1 MNILQVIPYFAFTR
15 GGDVNV
21 CYNLCKEFARKG
33 HHVTILTTT
42 FDYNKE
48 DTDNIANLS
57 MVPIEY
63 KFNLALFIY
72 SPKIKEWLD
81 KNMKN
86 YDIIH
91 LHELRSY
98 QNNVVIKYAKKYN
111 IPYILQPHASTPK
124 HVNKSIIKNVYDIF
138 YGNRIMQNATT
149 TIAVSEEEAY
159 YDRLMKA
166 KDVQVV
172 YNGMNIESFDNLPEK
187 GSFKEKNEINSP
199 YILYF
204 GRLDKLKGIE
214 YIIEAFSELPD
225 EYDDYK
231 LVISGKI
238 NEYKKELDKLITSKN
253 LTDKVIF
260 TGFVDEEDKIS
271 VFHDAELF
279 VNPVKYMGGV
289 SITVFESILS
299 DTPVIVTPESGEV
312 IAKIDAGS
320 IVEYGDVK
328 SLKDAIIQSLNDMEM
343 TKKQIANGQK
353 YIREN
358 LDWKT
363 VSDKILKIYDDAIR
377 GSDDNG

>member
-21 CYNLCKEFARKG
+21 CYNITRQFTRMG
-33 HHVTILTTT
+33 HNVTILTTT

-48 DTDNIANLS
+48 DTDDIDNLT

-72 SPKIKEWLD
+72 SPKMNEWLR
-81 KNMKN
+81 KNIRN

-98 QNNVVIKYAKKYN
+98 QNNIIIRYAKKYN

-124 HVNKSIIKNVYDIF
+124 HVNKSVIKNVYDAM

-159 YDRLMKA
+159 YDRQMKA
-166 KDVQVV
+166 RDVQVI
-172 YNGMNIESFDNLPEK
+172 YNGMNLEDYENMPEK
-187 GSFKEKNEINSP
+187 GSFKSKSGINSP
-199 YILYF
+199 YILYL
-204 GRLDKLKGIE
+204 GRLDKLKGINHV
-214 YIIEAFSELPD
+214 IEAFSLLDDTYD
-225 EYDDYK
+225 EYK
-231 LVISGKI
+231 LVIAGKI
-238 NEYKKELDKLITSKN
+238 TDYKNELDEIIRREN
-253 LTDKVIF
+253 LEDKVVF
-260 TGFVDEEDKIS
+260 TGFVEEEDKIS
-271 VFHDAELF
+271 IYQDAELF

-299 DTPVIVTPESGEV
+299 GTPVIVTPESGELV
-312 IAKIDAGS
+312 SKIDAGTV
-320 IVEYGDVK
+320 IEYGDVN
-328 SLKDAIIQSLNDMEM
+328 SLKDEIVRSLRDKEL
-343 TKKQIANGQK
+343 TDKQLSNGQK

-358 LDWKT
+358 LDWET
-363 VSDKILKIYDDAIR
+363 VSRKILKIYTDAVEEVK
-377 GSDDNG
+377 